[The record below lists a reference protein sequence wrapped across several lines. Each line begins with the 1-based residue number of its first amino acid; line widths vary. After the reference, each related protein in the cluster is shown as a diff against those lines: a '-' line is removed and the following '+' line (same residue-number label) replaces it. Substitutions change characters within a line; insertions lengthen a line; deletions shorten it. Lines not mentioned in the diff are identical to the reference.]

1 MEGAEVKEV
10 KEAAAAVGETLLTME
25 AGGEV
30 IPKGVADA
38 ALLCDS
44 GLMAHLLDAPGAD
57 DDDNDDDEGGD
68 EEGEVEGEVE
78 GEEDCEWELEGEDEG
93 SGEEG
98 RLGSSAA
105 SSSAAADSGFMAH
118 LLQQPW
124 QPAALEPPPSREAPP
139 SAPAAA
145 AAAPA
150 DYAAAA
156 EVSVAAG
163 GPWRDAARRDASRPL
178 RESEGGVLA
187 GGAPAARAVH
197 APAQLAS
204 ASDVGALSL
213 RDVELLGGDLDLD
226 RGSAACTCA
235 ATAPALGSS
244 LSGDA
249 RDSNSSEQ
257 QRKKSGVAAAVKR
270 VGRSFARAL
279 RPGRKLSADDG
290 TFHEGD

>member
-1 MEGAEVKEV
+1 MEGAEV
-10 KEAAAAVGETLLTME
+10 KEAAAAVGGTMLTLE

-44 GLMAHLLDAPGAD
+44 GLMAHLLGAPGAD
-57 DDDNDDDEGGD
+57 DDDDDDDEGGEEGGE
-68 EEGEVEGEVE
+68 EEGEEE

-105 SSSAAADSGFMAH
+105 SSSAAVDSGFMEH

-124 QPAALEPPPSREAPP
+124 QPAALEPPPPREAEAPP

-145 AAAPA
+145 AAPA
-150 DYAAAA
+150 DDAAAA

-178 RESEGGVLA
+178 RESEGGAQA

-213 RDVELLGGDLDLD
+213 RDVELLGGDRDLD